1 MFPKVEGETVVN
13 APLKSRLTFFAYIC
27 WAICAAL
34 AMRLAFRAG
43 QGVGLNTSAGEIEMG
58 NATTT
63 IIVGLIETI
72 PMMLFIFALFLLGA
86 YFHGMTK
93 KGVLTQS
100 FATASGSRRRHPHG
114 RSCLDHGGHAQR
126 DRECGSGRST
136 VQLEPDR
143 FQSWDVGGFFRA
155 IRAFRGDE
163 RGGEANTRAE
173 GSVFSVQ
180 NALGGGAPHGDAG
193 CDEIAARW
201 GVPIDH
207 FARAINSLEQLS
219 ASGSRLA
226 CAMRP
231 RQRWKWLHQWAPV
244 Q

>member
-43 QGVGLNTSAGEIEMG
+43 QGMGLNTSAGEIEMG

-93 KGVLTQS
+93 KGVLTLS
-100 FATASGSRRRHPHG
+100 FATA
-114 RSCLDHGGHAQR
+114 
-126 DRECGSGRST
+126 
-136 VQLEPDR
+136 LEVAAGILMVAAVWTMAVTP
-143 FQSWDVGGFFRA
+143 SA
-155 IRAFRGDE
+155 IASV
-163 RGGEANTRAE
+163 EA
-173 GSVFSVQ
+173 G
-180 NALGGGAPHGDAG
+180 
-193 CDEIAARW
+193 AARFSW
-201 GVPIDH
+201 SLTDFSLGTLGVS
-207 FARAINSLEQLS
+207 FALFGLS
-219 ASGSRLA
+219 VVMKEAVKKHEG
-226 CAMRP
+226 
-231 RQRWKWLHQWAPV
+231 
-244 Q
+244 